1 MLDIYIYL
9 FIYLFIYIYSTCR
22 ALQFCRSASSSG
34 ASKGGR
40 TGNASPHR
48 WSVCDQA
55 KGIMSD
61 ITQGISG
68 IFPGITSNPSHQ
80 RWLSKEAKTS
90 PDKKKGMGNV
100 KLNVFFTSGLLN
112 WAPTEVAKVHKNRG
126 TPPMNQP
133 GFVDIYFFG
142 GYSDDGTFSECQ
154 LSHELS
160 LGQLKLKNEDNKINM
175 NKCDEQRHK
184 MAQEIKAEI

>member
-1 MLDIYIYL
+1 MCWNSLFLCRQQKQCGCASFMHIYIYIVSIHICL
-9 FIYLFIYIYSTCR
+9 YLIIYIYIFTSTCR
-22 ALQFCRSASSSG
+22 ALHFRRSASCSG

-40 TGNASPHR
+40 AGNASPHR

-61 ITQGISG
+61 ITQGILG

-90 PDKKKGMGNV
+90 ADKKKGMGNV

-112 WAPTEVAKVHKNRG
+112 WGPTVVANVHKNRG
-126 TPPMNQP
+126 TPLMNQP

-142 GYSDDGTFSECQ
+142 G
-154 LSHELS
+154 
-160 LGQLKLKNEDNKINM
+160 
-175 NKCDEQRHK
+175 
-184 MAQEIKAEI
+184 

>member
-1 MLDIYIYL
+1 MCWNSLFQCRQQKQCGCASFMHIYIYS
-9 FIYLFIYIYSTCR
+9 IYLYMSLFNYIYIFFYSTCR
-22 ALQFCRSASSSG
+22 ALDFRRSASCSG
-34 ASKGGR
+34 ASKAGR

-61 ITQGISG
+61 ITQGILG

-90 PDKKKGMGNV
+90 ADKKKGMGNV

-112 WAPTEVAKVHKNRG
+112 WGPTVVANVHKNRG

-142 GYSDDGTFSECQ
+142 G
-154 LSHELS
+154 
-160 LGQLKLKNEDNKINM
+160 
-175 NKCDEQRHK
+175 
-184 MAQEIKAEI
+184 